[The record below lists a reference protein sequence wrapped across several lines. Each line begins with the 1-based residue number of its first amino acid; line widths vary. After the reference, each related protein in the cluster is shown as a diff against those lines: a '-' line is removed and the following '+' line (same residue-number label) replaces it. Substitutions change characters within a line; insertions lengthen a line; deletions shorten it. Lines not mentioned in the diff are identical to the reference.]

1 MGIPPP
7 LKVRTAATPPAQ
19 PHSSTLAPSVYLRS
33 GVMVQS
39 HGPALGRS
47 GPGGRGLGQV
57 SSLSLGRRSRL
68 FVLFVSGFWLYKM
81 SPALPRKRP
90 IPPAAGVDWDDPVEE
105 SGLQKSPAAPAGSSP
120 RAQGGKLRLG
130 SPVLSRHLGGHT
142 SPTALGMRDWAG
154 MRPRDQPH
162 GWCSCKAKRTQ
173 CRPKAGNPRLPARPP
188 AGAPRPLSM
197 RKPAG
202 LGESLGHAPFV
213 PGQECKQFN

>member
-33 GVMVQS
+33 RVTVQS

-47 GPGGRGLGQV
+47 GPGGRGLSQV

-105 SGLQKSPAAPAGSSP
+105 SGLQKARRP
-120 RAQGGKLRLG
+120 QLE
-130 SPVLSRHLGGHT
+130 VL
-142 SPTALGMRDWAG
+142 PE
-154 MRPRDQPH
+154 
-162 GWCSCKAKRTQ
+162 
-173 CRPKAGNPRLPARPP
+173 PK
-188 AGAPRPLSM
+188 GA
-197 RKPAG
+197 
-202 LGESLGHAPFV
+202 
-213 PGQECKQFN
+213 N